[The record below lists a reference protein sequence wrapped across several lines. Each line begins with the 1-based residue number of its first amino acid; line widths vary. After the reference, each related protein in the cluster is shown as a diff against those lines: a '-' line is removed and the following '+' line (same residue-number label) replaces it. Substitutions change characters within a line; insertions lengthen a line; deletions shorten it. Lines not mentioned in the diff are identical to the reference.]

1 MLFNKKDDLLRQTQK
16 MTSEEVIEAYARLNL
31 YQKAGLLRL
40 LLRDVIFEN
49 KNEQISGLQYTDID
63 VDGAIIVAKF
73 LLFSEDSLD
82 LTRTSFF
89 LRKY

>member
-16 MTSEEVIEAYARLNL
+16 MTSEEVIETYARLNL

-49 KNEQISGLQYTDID
+49 KTEQLSGLQYTDID
-63 VDGAIIVAKF
+63 VDGAIIVAR
-73 LLFSEDSLD
+73 SSD
-82 LTRTSFF
+82 
-89 LRKY
+89 

>member
-16 MTSEEVIEAYARLNL
+16 MTSEEVIEPYARLNL

-49 KNEQISGLQYTDID
+49 KSEQLSGLQYTDID
-63 VDGAIIVAKF
+63 VDGAVIIAK
-73 LLFSEDSLD
+73 SSD
-82 LTRTSFF
+82 
-89 LRKY
+89 

>member
-16 MTSEEVIEAYARLNL
+16 MTSEEVIEAYARLIL

-63 VDGAIIVAKF
+63 VDGAIIVAR
-73 LLFSEDSLD
+73 SSD
-82 LTRTSFF
+82 
-89 LRKY
+89 